1 MAPIQAVDGGR
12 NMSLE
17 TTTLGAGCFWC
28 VEAVYQNLRG
38 IASAVSGYMG
48 GALEHPTYE
57 AVCSGRTGHA
67 EVVQLQFDPEVI
79 SFDDVLYIFWRTH
92 DPTTLNRQGADSGTQ
107 YRSAIFY
114 HTPEQFETAIAS
126 KVAIRTRPTCGPIR
140 LLPRSRPPAP
150 FGRLRITTK
159 TTIGS
164 IPTSPTARWLS
175 IPRCVSSV
183 RSLPTASSRR
193 PKRRDDCH

>member
-1 MAPIQAVDGGR
+1 
-12 NMSLE
+12 MSLE

-28 VEAVYQNLRG
+28 VEAVYQDLRG
-38 IASAVSGYMG
+38 VASAVSGYMG

-57 AVCSGRTGHA
+57 AVCSGQTGHA

-79 SFDDVLYIFWRTH
+79 SFDDVLDIFWRTH

-114 HTPEQFETAIAS
+114 HTPEQFETATAS
-126 KVAIRTRPTCGPIR
+126 KAAIRTRPIFGPIR

-150 FGRLRITTK
+150 FGRPRITIK
-159 TTIGS
+159 TTTGS
-164 IPTSPTARWLS
+164 IPTSLTAR
-175 IPRCVSSV
+175 
-183 RSLPTASSRR
+183 
-193 PKRRDDCH
+193 

>member
-1 MAPIQAVDGGR
+1 
-12 NMSLE
+12 
-17 TTTLGAGCFWC
+17 
-28 VEAVYQNLRG
+28 
-38 IASAVSGYMG
+38 MG
-48 GALEHPTYE
+48 GALDHPTYE

-107 YRSAIFY
+107 YRSAVFY
-114 HTPEQFETAIAS
+114 HTPEQFETATAS
-126 KVAIRTRPTCGPIR
+126 KVATDKTDLWADPM
-140 LLPRSRPPAP
+140 LPRSRPPVP
-150 FGRLRITTK
+150 FGLPRRITK